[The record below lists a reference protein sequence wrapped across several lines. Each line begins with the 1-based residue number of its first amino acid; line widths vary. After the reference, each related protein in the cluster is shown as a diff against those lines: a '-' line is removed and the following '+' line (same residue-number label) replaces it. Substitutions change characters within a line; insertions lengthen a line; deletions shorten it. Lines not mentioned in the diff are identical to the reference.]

1 MQISPEGQEET
12 INETDKLKIVDDN
25 TLLDEANNSRYVK

>member
-1 MQISPEGQEET
+1 MQISTEGQEET